1 MKNFLCSVTTAD
13 GQVKIVKN
21 VVVPN
26 QVSGR
31 TTLTSLLTNNVPSS
45 KFAGR
50 KVIMTKG
57 TDGSSR
63 MIAANILP
71 KGVQTTQQSLIK
83 IQPTTGQSAQQI
95 QIQQS
100 GKFET

>member
-1 MKNFLCSVTTAD
+1 MTTAD
-13 GQVKIVKN
+13 GQVKILKN

-31 TTLTSLLTNNVPSS
+31 TTLTSLLTNNVSGN
-45 KFAGR
+45 KFGGR
-50 KVIMTKG
+50 KVIMAKG

-63 MIAANILP
+63 VIATNILP

-83 IQPTTGQSAQQI
+83 VQSTTGQPVQQV